1 MITQIFPKGFQRYLS
16 LPVLGP
22 FMDSFAA
29 WLQDRRYTWR
39 STRFEMR
46 IAALVCGY
54 LKRRG
59 IRSVVDLGA
68 QHLQA
73 CYRLFRRKIPNEAGS
88 VRVLEAF
95 LIEQGL
101 IQRSAAQQPSRCD
114 VHLNGFAAHLRD
126 CRGYSPSTIRQQ
138 VNVASEFLAWLNF
151 EKESNRLSCLKMED
165 IEGFSR
171 QLGKRLGRASM
182 QKSISSMR
190 NFLRFLAA
198 NGIVASGLDGKIDR
212 PRIYREEK
220 LPRALPW
227 LTVQAFL
234 ESINRDVDIGKRDY
248 AMFSLMATY
257 GLRAC
262 DVVALR
268 LDDIQWRAG
277 SIRICQTKTGKPLEL
292 PLTDEVGSALV
303 DYLRNV
309 SRYGAFRHLFLR
321 QKAPGGILKSTA
333 VTEAFQAW
341 AIRSQLDIPFKGAHC
356 LRHSYALNLLRNGLP
371 LKTIGDLLGHRSPES
386 TATYL
391 RLDIEDLR
399 QVALSMPTVAK
410 PRKERRS

>member
-59 IRSVVDLGA
+59 IRAVVDLGE

-73 CYRLFRRKIPNEAGS
+73 CYRLFQQKIPNEAGS
-88 VRVLEAF
+88 VRVLETF
-95 LIEQGL
+95 LVEKGL
-101 IQRSAAQQPSRCD
+101 IQRSAAHQPNRCD
-114 VHLNGFAAHLRD
+114 DHLNAFAAHLQN
-126 CRGYSPSTIRQQ
+126 CRGYAPSTIRQQ
-138 VNVASEFLAWLNF
+138 VKIAGEFLAWLNF
-151 EKESNRLSCLKMED
+151 EKESNRLSCLTMAD

-171 QLGKRLGRASM
+171 QLGKRLGRAAM
-182 QKSISSMR
+182 QKSISTLR

-198 NGIVASGLDGKIDR
+198 GGIVAPGLDSKIDR
-212 PRIYREEK
+212 PRVYRQEK

-227 LTVQAFL
+227 PTVQKFMG
-234 ESINRDVDIGKRDY
+234 SINRDVAIGKRDY
-248 AMFSLMATY
+248 AMFSLMTTY

-262 DVVALR
+262 DVVALT
-268 LDDIQWRAG
+268 LDDIQWRSG

-292 PLTDEVGSALV
+292 PLTDEVGSAIV

-309 SRYGAFRHLFLR
+309 PRYGGFRHLFLR
-321 QKAPGGILKSTA
+321 LKAPGGILKSTA

-341 AIRSQLDIPFKGAHC
+341 AIRSQLDIPFKGTHC

-399 QVALSMPTVAK
+399 QVALSVPSVAK
-410 PRKERRS
+410 QRKERRS